1 MADTTEMKIR
11 IPAGTH
17 ERLRLAAGR
26 DHRSMSAQTLS
37 YIERC
42 LAQDE
47 AKAARSRS
55 GKGHDGTQDN

>member
-17 ERLRLAAGR
+17 ERLRLAAER

-42 LAQDE
+42 LDADDKSTRPRPRKDHGGIQE
-47 AKAARSRS
+47 
-55 GKGHDGTQDN
+55 H

>member
-17 ERLRLAAGR
+17 ERLRLAAER

-47 AKAARSRS
+47 RSRS
-55 GKGHDGTQDN
+55 RKAGSDGTQEH